1 MGMRAMQ
8 TPLGKGLLIIGAGLS
23 FLLLASTSAA
33 LIALALF
40 LVRRSRVGQPT

>member
-1 MGMRAMQ
+1 MQ
-8 TPLGKGLLIIGAGLS
+8 TPLGKGLLIIGAGLV

-33 LIALALF
+33 LIALTLF